1 MQVRRI
7 VGVGAVSV
15 LLAGAAWVGV
25 ATATASGTSAGNA
38 TSSGGGTLRFVASEV
53 EVAEIDL
60 GEAGFSQGDQTVFA
74 DDLLRGGDK
83 IGTDGGVCTLVR
95 VSGDPEY
102 SCEITYR
109 LPRGAITG
117 HTLLR
122 ASELPVVR
130 FAITG
135 GTGAFNEVDGEGRS
149 LLQDTAPVVLHLE
162 D

>member
-1 MQVRRI
+1 M
-7 VGVGAVSV
+7 
-15 LLAGAAWVGV
+15 
-25 ATATASGTSAGNA
+25 T
-38 TSSGGGTLRFVASEV
+38 
-53 EVAEIDL
+53 EIDL
-60 GEAGFSQGDQTVFA
+60 GEAGFSQGDQIIFA

-95 VSGDPEY
+95 ETGDAEY
-102 SCEITYR
+102 SCDITYR

-117 HTLLR
+117 HALLR

-135 GTGAFNEVDGEGRS
+135 GTGAFDEVEGQGRS
-149 LLQDTAPVVLHLE
+149 LLQDTAPVVLHLK